1 MQTVQRL
8 CFVTRL
14 GNTFLKDCYE
24 KAEFVEERDI
34 SLLVDQAFITILTE
48 LKHLSIR
55 VEVTIPTHLIHHEIF
70 LIFELSKDHSEQRE
84 QFRQPIDVR
93 VVWKVTIE
101 NLIVRSAQIVALKD
115 VNYLEH
121 EYTASLGIDSLLLYL
136 VTGDVCQK
144 LFFSLQI
151 NPDLIK
157 YLIRAEQVVDADL
170 ESQKLLALRLDVVA
184 FVKYNN

>member
-14 GNTFLKDCYE
+14 CDALLKNSYKE
-24 KAEFVEERDI
+24 AEFVEERDI
-34 SLLVDQAFITILTE
+34 SLLIDQAFITILTE

-55 VEVTIPTHLIHHEIF
+55 VEVTIPTHLIHHEVFFIF
-70 LIFELSKDHSEQRE
+70 QLSKYHSEQRE

-121 EYTASLGIDSLLLYL
+121 EYTASFGINTLLLYL

-151 NPDLIK
+151 NPDLIE

-170 ESQKLLALRLDVVA
+170 EC
-184 FVKYNN
+184 